1 MSLEH
6 YLQLQNE
13 LRQTHARFAHDPQV
27 GQEIYQIYEASDSNN
42 PDNMFLVSVSASRRT
57 QLEEDIF
64 LGRKLF
70 RLGRKIYETTDI
82 AKARRISDRHYM

>member
-1 MSLEH
+1 MHLDH

-13 LRQTHARFAHDPQV
+13 LRQTRARYTCAPQA
-27 GQEIYQIYEASDSNN
+27 GQELYQIYEASDSTN
-42 PDNMFLVSVSASRRT
+42 PNEVFLVSVSVSKSK

-70 RLGRKIYETTDI
+70 RLGRKIYETTDQT
-82 AKARRISDRHYM
+82 KARRISDRQYM